1 MDSVKA
7 SRCSAIITTYE
18 GLLRLSVN
26 KHGHLAVTSLNGNN
40 PELVLD
46 SKGIYEQMI
55 RKARA

>member
-1 MDSVKA
+1 
-7 SRCSAIITTYE
+7 
-18 GLLRLSVN
+18 LRLSVN

-55 RKARA
+55 GKARA